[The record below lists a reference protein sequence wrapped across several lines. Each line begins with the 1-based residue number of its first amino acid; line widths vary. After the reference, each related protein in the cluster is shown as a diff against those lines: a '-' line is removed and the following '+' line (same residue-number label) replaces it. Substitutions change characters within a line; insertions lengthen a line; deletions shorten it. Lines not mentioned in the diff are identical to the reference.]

1 MAVGLF
7 NSSLLLR
14 EEASLMMIGKG
25 TGSYFV
31 DTFLKGQLYPGSLGY
46 LISGSW
52 SPKQCQAWSVSHGVR
67 YKQGVSPLL
76 PQVLLADRT
85 SYGD

>member
-7 NSSLLLR
+7 NSPLLLQ
-14 EEASLMMIGKG
+14 EEASLMVIGEG

-31 DTFLKGQLYPGSLGY
+31 DTFLKGQLYPRSLGY

-52 SPKQCQAWSVSHGVR
+52 SPKQCQAWFVSHGVR
-67 YKQGVSPLL
+67 YKQDVNRLF
-76 PQVLLADRT
+76 PQALLADGT